1 MPDGRTPEEVINVP
15 QDALYYAALGCIEV
29 ALGEQPTVGV
39 YQGTKQMQWWLDEG
53 QHEEKKKQ
61 GRGGLSDNAETLK
74 ESSLTC
80 IRRWTQ
86 PRC

>member
-1 MPDGRTPEEVINVP
+1 METSPDAHLEERKIQMPDGREPEDVIIVP

-61 GRGGLSDNAETLK
+61 AAAV
-74 ESSLTC
+74 
-80 IRRWTQ
+80 
-86 PRC
+86 